1 MTNELVYGA
10 YILVWP
16 AITLV
21 VLGVIC
27 GAVARDVRQVVGC
40 DNPASVGIGS

>member
-27 GAVARDVRQVVGC
+27 WAVAKDVRKAKKS
-40 DNPASVGIGS
+40 DEDLI

>member
-27 GAVARDVRQVVGC
+27 GAVARDVRQARNN
-40 DNPASVGIGS
+40 DDDLI

>member
-16 AITLV
+16 ALT
-21 VLGVIC
+21 LGVLTVIC
-27 GAVARDVRQVVGC
+27 TAVVRDVRKARKSDEDLV
-40 DNPASVGIGS
+40 